1 MVARRFLAAVE
12 IVYNSTGKIVEKY
25 DVVQSTPGGGG
36 EYPLADG
43 FGWTN
48 GVTIG
53 LHEWL
58 AEHEQQHQQL
68 QQAKE

>member
-1 MVARRFLAAVE
+1 VE
-12 IVYNSTGKIVEKY
+12 IVYNTTGKMVEKY
-25 DVVQSTPGGGG
+25 DVVQSSPGGGG

-53 LHEWL
+53 LLEWM
-58 AEHEQQHQQL
+58 EEYT
-68 QQAKE
+68 KEKTTE

>member
-1 MVARRFLAAVE
+1 MEIARRFLASVE
-12 IVYNSTGKIVEKY
+12 VVYNSTAKIVEKY
-25 DVVQSTPGGGG
+25 DVVQSSPGGGG

-53 LHEWL
+53 LMNMLESMQESK
-58 AEHEQQHQQL
+58 ART
-68 QQAKE
+68 